1 MYYDVVASLY
11 SPDGFLRLDAHLV
24 AGGFDTLAAADAWR
38 NDHRAEIERL
48 NDSEDEAAG
57 IAEQYTR
64 IDPPELDWVECRA
77 TNVEEV

>member
-24 AGGFDTLAAADAWR
+24 AGGFETLAAADAWR

-48 NDSEDEAAG
+48 NDSEEG
-57 IAEQYTR
+57 GGWSYIA
-64 IDPPELDWVECRA
+64 DVEVHDA
-77 TNVEEV
+77 DGTLIMIA